1 MMMKRKFIP
10 GSEWLYLKIYT
21 GIKTADIIL
30 EESVLPLVE
39 YLHENNHIS
48 QWFFIRYNDPKPHLR
63 IRFKLNNIQNYSNV
77 FNKIN
82 NALQEYVDSGE
93 ISNVIVDTY
102 NREIERYGE
111 NTIEEAEV
119 FFQKSSESVLQ
130 CLPYDDEE
138 KIIVS
143 FFYIDEILNAL
154 HLPVQGKLDWM
165 KDFNAAFKREFNAD
179 KSLNSQLDKKYRQ
192 FKPKLVDF
200 IQSEEFSEERNTII
214 SHIQET
220 HTAIQQIILHNRSE
234 TLGISL
240 QDFFQ
245 SIFHMHINRLFVS
258 SQRLFE
264 MVIYDY
270 LLRYYKTENFN
281 NGIVKIDS

>member
-1 MMMKRKFIP
+1 MMKRKFIP
-10 GSEWLYLKIYT
+10 GSEWLYFKIYT

-30 EESVLPLVE
+30 EEAIQPLVE
-39 YLHENNHIS
+39 YFQENNDIS

-63 IRFKLNNIQNYSNV
+63 IRFKLNNIQNYSNI
-77 FNKIN
+77 FDKIN
-82 NALQEYVDSGE
+82 TALQTYVDSGE

-111 NTIEEAEV
+111 QAIEEAEV
-119 FFQKSSESVLQ
+119 LFQKSSELVLQ

-143 FFYIDEILNAL
+143 LFYIDEILNTL
-154 HLPVQGKLDWM
+154 HLPVLEKLDWM

-192 FKPKLVDF
+192 FKPKLIDF

-214 SHIQET
+214 SHIQKT
-220 HTAIQQIILHNRSE
+220 DLAIQQIIRHNRSGA
-234 TLGISL
+234 LGISL

-264 MVIYDY
+264 MVMYDY

-281 NGIVKIDS
+281 NDIVKKDI